1 MPGYAMTTDHMRS
14 ARILMVDDEDAN
26 LQLLRRILEPAG
38 YDDLRSTTKPE
49 EVPGLFAE
57 YRPDLLL
64 LDILMPGKDGLEVLA
79 EIRETFDKDDYLPV
93 LIVTSDHSAEA
104 MRRGLSAGAQDFLTK
119 PLSPAEVRLRVE
131 NLLKTRFLHLAL
143 QDHNRNLEERVR
155 ERTAQLERAR
165 LEILDRLARA
175 AEYRDDETGE
185 HTRRVGQI
193 AAAIAG
199 ALGLEDD
206 EVELI
211 RRTAPLH
218 DVGKIGIPDEIL
230 LHPGKLTEA
239 QRDIMKTHT
248 TIGGNLMAGSEFPLM
263 QKAEEI
269 ARTHHEWWSG
279 EGYPAGCAGEDIPMA
294 GRIVAVADV
303 FDALSHRRP
312 YKPAWSVAEA
322 WNEIEQRAGSQFDPA
337 AAEAFGTVLRTTGVI
352 SPARR

>member
-1 MPGYAMTTDHMRS
+1 MTTDRTRS

-38 YDDLRSTTKPE
+38 YDDLRSTTVPE
-49 EVPGLFAE
+49 EVPALFAE

-64 LDILMPGKDGLEVLA
+64 LDILMPGKDGLEVLS
-79 EIRETFDKDDYLPV
+79 EIRETFDDDDYLPV

-155 ERTAQLERAR
+155 ERTDQLERAR

-193 AAAIAG
+193 AGAIAD
-199 ALGLEDD
+199 ALGLDPD

-211 RRTAPLH
+211 RRAAPLH

-230 LHPGKLTEA
+230 LHPGLLSEA

-248 TIGGNLMAGSEFPLM
+248 TIGGDLMAGSEFPLM
-263 QKAEEI
+263 RKAEEI

-279 EGYPAGCAGEDIPMA
+279 AGYPAGSAGEDIPVA

-312 YKPAWSVAEA
+312 YKAAWSVAEA
-322 WNEIEQRAGSQFDPA
+322 WEEIEQRSRIQFDPA
-337 AAEAFGTVLRTTGVI
+337 AVEAFGSVLRTTGVI
-352 SPARR
+352 SPARK